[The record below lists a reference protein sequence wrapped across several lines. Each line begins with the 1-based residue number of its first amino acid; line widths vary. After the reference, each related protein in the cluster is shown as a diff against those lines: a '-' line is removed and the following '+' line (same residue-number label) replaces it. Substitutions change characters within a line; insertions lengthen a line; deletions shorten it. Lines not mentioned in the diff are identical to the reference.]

1 MSPAVAMESPF
12 RLNSQTAYRLAEKYG
27 TPLYVLSEDVFRYTI
42 RRYRT
47 AFAQACKI
55 DNRQSK
61 IENEVSYA
69 SKANGTLA
77 LLKIAHEE
85 GCTIDVASEGELRG
99 ALLAG
104 VPASACDFHGN
115 NKSQEEIQFALA
127 AGVRTIIAGNQEE
140 LQLLNI
146 CGLAKTRTKL
156 LLRLAPG
163 VDPITH
169 ERIATD
175 QEDSKFGFNLAER

>member
-1 MSPAVAMESPF
+1 MPAAVAMESPF
-12 RLNSQTAYRLAEKYG
+12 RLTPETAHRLTANYG
-27 TPLYVLSEDVFRYTI
+27 TPLYVLSEDVFREII
-42 RRYRT
+42 RRYT
-47 AFAQACKI
+47 NAFSEAAQHTTHS
-55 DNRQSK
+55 RQHT
-61 IENEVSYA
+61 ELSYA

-85 GCTIDVASEGELRG
+85 GCKIDVASEGELRG

-127 AGVRTIIAGNQEE
+127 AGVRTIIADNQEE

-156 LLRLAPG
+156 RCCTWTAWKHLGRCG
-163 VDPITH
+163 WT
-169 ERIATD
+169 
-175 QEDSKFGFNLAER
+175 